1 MSRQLWFCAL
11 ILFAFTSQS
20 VLAQT
25 FDWSN
30 TSGGSYS
37 TGANWT
43 PVGPPGAAATAR
55 FAIANTYNVTFINAT
70 AGILTISQGDITF
83 FLNGFTYQTTN
94 TVSNGMGATGLT
106 SKLRITNGTFAPGN
120 FSVGGNSG
128 SNSTLTLDSDSTT
141 NIGAG
146 VFFVGTNGTGHLN
159 VQNGADLTTTASTG
173 LGINAPGVGSAT
185 VTGIGSTWTVNNTLR
200 IGASGNGSLN
210 VNNGG
215 SAVVNAL
222 EVGENFNSTG
232 ALSVNGSGAT
242 FTTGGTANIGGA
254 FASSPAASATLNVG
268 PGATVNLNG
277 ITNLRTVAKL
287 NITGGVLNLNTVNLT
302 AGADAN
308 WSAGTVN
315 FANGS
320 SITAG
325 MLDFLLDG
333 THVLGTNR
341 ILSAFTGSTNLTTP
355 LAVNGGTLSVN
366 QLVVSAGMS
375 IGAFGTVAAADTLEI
390 GSGQTV
396 EIENFGKMAATSLA
410 HNNGGALIL
419 KGSNAKVTAFFAN
432 NFGTVEGTGRF
443 TAGMNN
449 GTGGTIRA
457 KTGDHLI
464 IEQSG
469 LTNPGIIELAGGTVE
484 YQGILSNLGNGFII
498 GRGTFRGGS
507 ANPGGN
513 GLSNLGV
520 MAFSAGTTDIYGDV
534 LNTGTGKIVAAGGSV
549 VTFFDD
555 VTHNG
560 AEIRTN
566 AGSRT
571 VFFGD
576 LTGAG
581 PLTGAGVVEFNGDLR
596 PGNSPALLT
605 IGGDAEFSTTAA
617 LEIEIA
623 GTVKGARYDSVDV
636 AGDVFLNGDLNVSL
650 IDGFSPLVGD
660 TFEILTAGE
669 ILGSFDDINLPT
681 LPGLLFWEVF
691 ANANSIAL
699 SVDAPIIPG
708 DFNLDGTVNGL
719 DLAQWQGDYHLNDE
733 SDADNDGDSDG
744 RDFLVWQKHFGESI
758 YGPLVAATSVP
769 EPSSAVLFLF
779 GAGLLTLRPHPKP
792 LAA

>member
-1 MSRQLWFCAL
+1 MSRQLRFLAL
-11 ILFAFTSQS
+11 FLSVFACRS
-20 VLAQT
+20 VVAQT
-25 FDWSN
+25 FDWTN
-30 TSGGSYS
+30 TSGGNYS

-55 FAIANTYNVTFINAT
+55 FAIANTYNVTFTNAT
-70 AGILTISQGDITF
+70 AGILTISQGEITF

-94 TVSNGMGATGLT
+94 TVSNGMGATNLT

-128 SNSTLTLDSDSTT
+128 SNSTLTLDSDSAT

-146 VFFVGTNGTGHLN
+146 VFFVGTSGTGHVN
-159 VQNGADLTTTASTG
+159 VQNGAYLTTTASTG
-173 LGINAPGVGSAT
+173 LGINASGVGSAT
-185 VTGIGSTWTVNNTLR
+185 VTGNGSTWTVNNTLR

-215 SAVVNAL
+215 VVTANAL
-222 EVGENFNSTG
+222 EIGENFNSVGSLTVMG
-232 ALSVNGSGAT
+232 ANAVLTSSG
-242 FTTGGTANIGGA
+242 TTNIGG
-254 FASSPAASATLNVG
+254 SSGLFPAASASLNIG

-277 ITNLRTVAKL
+277 ATNLRTTSTF
-287 NITGGVLNLNTVNLT
+287 NMTGGALNLNAVNVT
-302 AGADAN
+302 AGAKAN
-308 WSAGTVN
+308 WSAGTISFSN
-315 FANGS
+315 SAS
-320 SITAG
+320 LTAD
-325 MLDFLLDG
+325 MLDFLLAGSHTLGANRTLQG
-333 THVLGTNR
+333 TAGAMQLA
-341 ILSAFTGSTNLTTP
+341 SP
-355 LAVNGGTLSVN
+355 LAVNGGSLTVN
-366 QLVVSAGMS
+366 NLEINAGLS
-375 IGAFGTVAAADTLEI
+375 IGAFGTVTANDTIEI

-396 EIENFGKMAATSLA
+396 QIEDFGKMGATNFYSL
-410 HNNGGALIL
+410 NNGGAVIL
-419 KGSNAKVTAFFAN
+419 KGPNAEVTGFFAN

-443 TAGMNN
+443 TGGMNN

-457 KTGDHLI
+457 NSGDHLI
-464 IEQSG
+464 IEDSG

-484 YQGILSNLGNGFII
+484 YQGILSNLGNGFIT

-520 MAFSAGTTDIYGDV
+520 MAFSAGTTDIHGDV
-534 LNTGTGKIVAAGGSV
+534 LNTGPGKIIAAGGSV
-549 VTFFDD
+549 VTFYDD

-576 LTGAG
+576 LSGAG
-581 PLTGAGVVEFNGDLR
+581 PLTGSGIVEFNGDLR

-605 IGGDAEFSTTAA
+605 IGGDAEFSATAA
-617 LEIEIA
+617 IEIEIG
-623 GTVKGARYDSVDV
+623 GTVKGLRYDSVDAV
-636 AGDVFLNGDLNVSL
+636 GDVSLSGDLDVSL

-681 LPGLLFWEVF
+681 LPGLLFWEVL
-691 ANANSIAL
+691 ADTDSIAL

-708 DFNLDGTVNGL
+708 DFNLDGTVDGL

-744 RDFLVWQKHFGESI
+744 RDFLVWQRHHGESI
-758 YGPLVAATSVP
+758 YGSLAATTNVP
-769 EPSSAVLFLF
+769 EPSSAMLLLFC
-779 GAGLLTLRPHPKP
+779 AGLLTLRIKP